1 MGIKEYSSIVNVS
14 TEGLFGFGEYTIT
27 KVMLNGSSRNSPI
40 YKTLRLCSD
49 VLTNDYTLS
58 EALNIAEYIKYMI
71 SETNK
76 EVTREKE
83 VKSYGGKTEKVQE
96 TTKKTE
102 MSLASELTEIME
114 ASIRENSSYL
124 EESNRKLKEYEAEMN
139 HKGPNWRKVGY
150 WEIPG
155 LFRNSAHY
163 QSEVKNIKLTI
174 DKGIS
179 QVKLVEKYGV
189 PNDTISKVIKHLEDV
204 KDVVDKA
211 ASLLDKHVMVVKGNQ
226 LSSYGI

>member
-1 MGIKEYSSIVNVS
+1 MSIKNYSSIVNVS
-14 TEGLFGFGEYTIT
+14 NEGLFGFGEYTIT
-27 KVMLNGSSRNSPI
+27 KVILNGSSRNSPI

-58 EALNIAEYIKYMI
+58 EALNISGYIKYMI

-76 EVTREKE
+76 EVTKEKN
-83 VKSYGGKTEKVQE
+83 VRRLDGKTEKVQE

-102 MSLASELTEIME
+102 ISLASELTEIME
-114 ASIRENSSYL
+114 ASIRENSTYL

-139 HKGPNWRKVGY
+139 RKGPNWRKVGY

-163 QSEVKNIKLTI
+163 QHEVKNIKLTI

-189 PNDTISKVIKHLEDV
+189 PSDTISKVIKHLEDV

-211 ASLLDKHVMVVKGNQ
+211 ASLLDKNVMVVKGNQ